1 MQQVKRVFVKVAVFL
16 LGLSTAVSAW
26 VGGLAESA
34 VDITLALSPAV
45 CQQTVTGFGTSACWW
60 SHRVT
65 DDNMREDLMKQL
77 YSKDGLALNIYRY
90 NVGGGVNPDH
100 NRVSNDWHNTES
112 FYVFDEAQNAW
123 VYDFT
128 RDANAQ
134 KALQTALSYGC
145 IDTVILFANSPHYSM
160 TVSGEASGGVADGE
174 SNLDPAHEQ
183 DFVDYFLTIT
193 QHFLDEGVPVKYISP
208 INEPQWGWGGP
219 WVHQEGCH
227 YETEQLV
234 RVLHLFAEGIERQN
248 LPVQLS
254 VPEAG
259 EIGELTKEYFTAI
272 GSDPVILRNTG
283 SFAYHSYWKDT
294 LLEDKAHF
302 RDWFDEQIY
311 ADRTLDMTEWCE
323 LPNKHATSDP
333 MAAVIMARVMAN
345 DLNFSRVNSWSSWVA
360 VNTEGISDEGLDFS
374 DGLFSADPGFTR
386 YEKSFR
392 YWAMAHFSRFIPAG
406 SRLLPFAATPDD
418 YRKSTYDRRV
428 DTDFAA
434 FRTPNCK
441 TVVVISNEGPEKTI
455 RLQTPG
461 LHMTVYTTDE
471 TRRLEQTYNGRR
483 LLSLTIPAVSVT
495 TVVIDNDIGGLFQ

>member
-77 YSKDGLALNIYRY
+77 YSNDGLGLNIYRY

-128 RDANAQ
+128 RDAYAQ
-134 KALQTALSYGC
+134 KALQTALSNGC

-234 RVLHLFAEGIERQN
+234 RVLHLFAEGIERRN

-259 EIGELTKEYFTAI
+259 EIGDLTKEYFTAI